1 MSKKIGYDKSVY
13 RKVCSEHDMPVFFQ
27 DWWLDATCLGGEW
40 KVLYY
45 LEDPNVVAVY
55 TYFEKRKGPFQ
66 YVSMPWLTRFMGPLF
81 LKDFSER
88 KKQKILQKLIDHLPN
103 YDGFEQALHYEIQN
117 WLPFKWAGYE
127 QTVAY
132 SYVLDDVSNLDHV
145 RAGMDVDYRNNKL
158 RKAESRFTIKV
169 NSNVSELWHLFQA
182 PFMRQNIKMPLSRSF
197 LMSLIEISSER
208 GQGTIL
214 SAVDVNGVPHACCFI
229 VWDQE
234 TAYLLMTGENPT
246 QERSEAVVYV
256 VWKAIEYAS
265 SLKGCNRFDFLG
277 GMQQRLERTRR
288 QFGASQN
295 AYFLVTRKRLLFKIL
310 QKIRSN

>member
-1 MSKKIGYDKSVY
+1 MSKKIGSDKNVY
-13 RKVCSEHDMPVFFQ
+13 RKVCSEHDLPVFFQ
-27 DWWLDATCLGGEW
+27 DWWLDAACLDGEW

-55 TYFEKRKGPFQ
+55 TYFEKKKGPFQ

-88 KKQKILQKLIDHLPN
+88 KKQKILQTFIDHISVF
-103 YDGFEQALHYEIQN
+103 DGFEQALYYEIQN

-132 SYVLDDVSNLDHV
+132 SYVLDDVSDLDHV

-158 RKAESRFTIKV
+158 RKAESKFTIKV
-169 NSNVSELWHLFQA
+169 NANIGELWELFQA
-182 PFMRQNIKMPLSRSF
+182 PFLRQKLKVPLSQAF
-197 LMSLIEISSER
+197 FMSMVELSIER
-208 GQGTIL
+208 GQGAVI
-214 SAVDVNGVPHACCFI
+214 SAVDAYGIPHACCFI
-229 VWDQE
+229 VWDHE
-234 TAYLLMTGENPT
+234 TAYLLMTGENPA
-246 QERSEAVVYV
+246 QDRSEAVVYV

-265 SLKGCNRFDFLG
+265 NLKGCNRFDFLG

-295 AYFLVTRKRLLFKIL
+295 AYFLISRKKLIFKIL